1 MVKADMRI
9 CVICPPDSSA
19 AKEAI
24 HAGATLVGEDDVFQI
39 VKSGK
44 IPFDRCIAVPD
55 SLPKMANA
63 GLPKILGP
71 RGLMPNTKQGT
82 IMENPAAAV
91 QRMLGGSVYRE
102 RQGVVRM
109 AVGQL
114 RFTPEQL
121 RDNIQAF
128 LGHMR
133 EDAEKLSHL
142 ISKEITEVVGTP
154 TISSIIAHN
163 WQVLSSTNSPGFSL
177 TGEFRSENSP
187 PTPALSG

>member
-1 MVKADMRI
+1 MVKADIKI

-19 AKEAI
+19 AKQAL

-39 VKSGK
+39 IKSGK

-55 SLPKMANA
+55 SLPKIAKA

-71 RGLMPNTKQGT
+71 KGLMPNTKQGT
-82 IMENPAAAV
+82 IMDNPAAAV
-91 QRMLGGSVYRE
+91 RAMLGGSIYRE

-128 LGHMR
+128 IGKMK
-133 EDAEKLSHL
+133 EDAEKLSHV
-142 ISKEITEVVGTP
+142 ISKEISEVVGTLS
-154 TISSIIAHN
+154 IWSIIAHK
-163 WQVLSSTNSPGFSL
+163 
-177 TGEFRSENSP
+177 
-187 PTPALSG
+187 